1 MKPLPTLLLG
11 AALLCGAA
19 PLLAAENVYYVGLD
33 IRLAG
38 QDRGTFRQRSLSS
51 LAIDTAGDG
60 STRLRTRILWSE
72 QQAPGDRQTVLDL
85 DPEVGDERAMLALL
99 DGGFELT
106 VAADGTSTGMRAVD
120 QEAWHD
126 TVTLQPQAARLIN
139 AEQQLGGLQPWPCLP
154 SWTLAS
160 ASRVA
165 PRLVTSAN

>member
-72 QQAPGDRQTVLDL
+72 QQAPGDRQT
-85 DPEVGDERAMLALL
+85 
-99 DGGFELT
+99 
-106 VAADGTSTGMRAVD
+106 
-120 QEAWHD
+120 
-126 TVTLQPQAARLIN
+126 
-139 AEQQLGGLQPWPCLP
+139 C
-154 SWTLAS
+154 
-160 ASRVA
+160 
-165 PRLVTSAN
+165 